1 MIFENKIIEKEIFIH
16 KEYGEENNTL
26 PEGNITFEI
35 YKANK
40 LVYTI
45 TTDNLG
51 NAKIKLPYGKY
62 LIKQKNS
69 KTGYKYVEDFEV
81 IVNNETTDLFYNLYD
96 YKIPIPNTRDD
107 INKTWYIIVASCL
120 LIMGIYE
127 SKKYNSK

>member
-1 MIFENKIIEKEIFIH
+1 MP
-16 KEYGEENNTL
+16 EE
-26 PEGNITFEI
+26 NITFEI
-35 YKANK
+35 YKDNK
-40 LVYTI
+40 LFYTI

>member
-1 MIFENKIIEKEIFIH
+1 MVKKITHCLRE
-16 KEYGEENNTL
+16 T
-26 PEGNITFEI
+26 
-35 YKANK
+35 
-40 LVYTI
+40 
-45 TTDNLG
+45 
-51 NAKIKLPYGKY
+51 